1 MNSPVYVGL
10 KKYAD
15 TAKARFHMPGHAGIA
30 FGSALDAVLPYD
42 VTELSATDD
51 LHAPAPD
58 GFFNSLS
65 EKFAAV
71 SPGSKDVIISCAGST
86 SLIQAAVLSAARRSK
101 APFICERAVHFSV
114 VNALALAGADAVWFD
129 GKAESLRSLLCGCA
143 PAAVVV
149 TSPDYFGDLRDING
163 LADVCSANEV
173 PLIVDA
179 AHGAHLDWF
188 ERGRLSA
195 SARLGKGISLV
206 VQSLHKTLPAL
217 TGAAIMK
224 SCGDFSSDELYSS
237 LRMTASSSPSFLIAL
252 SASECAAFMERE
264 GESRLS
270 ALLGRVSAAKDKLRS
285 FGYNIPGDEN
295 RDPFRLAVGVTF
307 ADPREAAEALCA
319 EGVYCEFAD
328 SRAVVIIPSLLH
340 GDAEFELMTR
350 AFESFAKSNASKKI
364 ETVSSDQPR
373 YTQREKVMSIRD
385 AMTSQFEMLAPADA
399 VGRVCAQPIY
409 SYPPG
414 IAEYVPGERIDGGI
428 LSLGI
433 KSAAVV
439 REKQS

>member
-149 TSPDYFGDLRDING
+149 TSPDYFGALRDING
-163 LADVCSANEV
+163 LAMCARQMKSALSLTARTHS
-173 PLIVDA
+173 P
-179 AHGAHLDWF
+179 
-188 ERGRLSA
+188 RLVRARASA
-195 SARLGKGISLV
+195 SARLVGISLV
-206 VQSLHKTLPAL
+206 VQSRIKSF
-217 TGAAIMK
+217 GADRCRVMK
-224 SCGDFSSDELYSS
+224 SCGDFSSDS
-237 LRMTASSSPSFLIAL
+237 
-252 SASECAAFMERE
+252 
-264 GESRLS
+264 
-270 ALLGRVSAAKDKLRS
+270 
-285 FGYNIPGDEN
+285 
-295 RDPFRLAVGVTF
+295 
-307 ADPREAAEALCA
+307 
-319 EGVYCEFAD
+319 
-328 SRAVVIIPSLLH
+328 
-340 GDAEFELMTR
+340 
-350 AFESFAKSNASKKI
+350 
-364 ETVSSDQPR
+364 
-373 YTQREKVMSIRD
+373 
-385 AMTSQFEMLAPADA
+385 
-399 VGRVCAQPIY
+399 
-409 SYPPG
+409 
-414 IAEYVPGERIDGGI
+414 
-428 LSLGI
+428 
-433 KSAAVV
+433 
-439 REKQS
+439 